1 MKFKSLNTAGKNE
14 KLGRHDGENST
25 RKVNDFS
32 YRRNSDH
39 GKKKEDVGRSFRCRE
54 FDSECSD
61 IDEDEELTLEKLK
74 MLRKEDSEARAIKKE
89 RIQDLLD
96 ENERLMGVISSLKV
110 KLKEVQNV
118 YDQTIK
124 SMKMLTSGTDSLDS
138 ILNSGQNGSSKYG
151 LGFDTSTRGVK
162 ITPEVKFVPVS
173 VKETIDPSC
182 KKLSTDTGAKF
193 SRWVCY
199 YCGKRGHTRLTKRN
213 NNIRETHMIWRV
225 KTSEKCNVAFTTVQT
240 HVDAWYFDSGCS
252 RHMTGNRSFFTDLE
266 ECASGHVTFRDGVK
280 GKIIAK
286 GNIDKIDRE
295 YHQKW
300 DVKSDQGIFL
310 GNSQYSRTYKVFN
323 IKSGTVMETINVVV
337 NDFESNVNQFNIE
350 DDETHVTPDV
360 TSTPLDEMPKGDSQP
375 DSAKTNSNIADEVI
389 NNETVL
395 VPSAHVKKNHPS
407 SSIIGDSSA
416 GITTRRKEKVDYT
429 KMIADLCYVPTI
441 EPTPV
446 ENALKD
452 EYWINVMQEELL
464 QFKRNNVCTLVPKPD
479 GANIIET
486 KLEAIRLLLSISCFR
501 KFKLFQMDVKSAF
514 LNGYLNEE
522 VYVAQPK
529 RFIDSEFPQGETD
542 KTLLINRTST
552 DLIVAQ
558 IYVDDIIFGGF
569 PKTLI
574 KQRSEGMFMSQEK
587 YAKNLVKK
595 FGLDQSQYKR
605 TPAATHAKI
614 TKDTVGTAVDHKL
627 YRSMIGSHL
636 YLKASRP
643 DIAYAVEIC
652 ARYQSDPC
660 TSHLNAVKRIIKY
673 VHGTTDFGI
682 LYSYDTFS
690 KLVGYC
696 DADWAGSADDRKSTS
711 GGCFFLGNNLV
722 SWFSKKQNCVSL
734 STTEVEYITAGS
746 RLHDVPL
753 ARLVKKVT
761 APDVV
766 PQKFVDHVLS
776 DHSQESSSS
785 EGVFSPISDIAAPS
799 DSHAAPHAA
808 SNVPEGGTEARS
820 EETPLDNVDGV
831 EPVAPGDHN
840 DEVPVADTVDPKCST
855 RNSINS

>member
-1 MKFKSLNTAGKNE
+1 MY
-14 KLGRHDGENST
+14 LG
-25 RKVNDFS
+25 
-32 YRRNSDH
+32 
-39 GKKKEDVGRSFRCRE
+39 
-54 FDSECSD
+54 
-61 IDEDEELTLEKLK
+61 
-74 MLRKEDSEARAIKKE
+74 E
-89 RIQDLLD
+89 R
-96 ENERLMGVISSLKV
+96 G
-110 KLKEVQNV
+110 
-118 YDQTIK
+118 
-124 SMKMLTSGTDSLDS
+124 
-138 ILNSGQNGSSKYG
+138 
-151 LGFDTSTRGVK
+151 
-162 ITPEVKFVPVS
+162 
-173 VKETIDPSC
+173 
-182 KKLSTDTGAKF
+182 
-193 SRWVCY
+193 
-199 YCGKRGHTRLTKRN
+199 
-213 NNIRETHMIWRV
+213 
-225 KTSEKCNVAFTTVQT
+225 
-240 HVDAWYFDSGCS
+240 
-252 RHMTGNRSFFTDLE
+252 
-266 ECASGHVTFRDGVK
+266 
-280 GKIIAK
+280 
-286 GNIDKIDRE
+286 
-295 YHQKW
+295 
-300 DVKSDQGIFL
+300 
-310 GNSQYSRTYKVFN
+310 YSR
-323 IKSGTVMETINVVV
+323 
-337 NDFESNVNQFNIE
+337 
-350 DDETHVTPDV
+350 
-360 TSTPLDEMPKGDSQP
+360 
-375 DSAKTNSNIADEVI
+375 
-389 NNETVL
+389 
-395 VPSAHVKKNHPS
+395 
-407 SSIIGDSSA
+407 
-416 GITTRRKEKVDYT
+416 
-429 KMIADLCYVPTI
+429 
-441 EPTPV
+441 
-446 ENALKD
+446 
-452 EYWINVMQEELL
+452 
-464 QFKRNNVCTLVPKPD
+464 
-479 GANIIET
+479 
-486 KLEAIRLLLSISCFR
+486 
-501 KFKLFQMDVKSAF
+501 
-514 LNGYLNEE
+514 
-522 VYVAQPK
+522 
-529 RFIDSEFPQGETD
+529 GETD

-569 PKTLI
+569 PKTLVNNFINIMTSEFEMSLVGELSCFLGLQI

-711 GGCFFLGNNLV
+711 GGL
-722 SWFSKKQNCVSL
+722 
-734 STTEVEYITAGS
+734 
-746 RLHDVPL
+746 
-753 ARLVKKVT
+753 KKVT

-785 EGVFSPISDIAAPS
+785 EGSPISDIAAPS